1 MSDNQV
7 LGASY
12 YIKHVTIISI
22 FSGLASVAVMLRL
35 SARSIQKMSLELN
48 DYLIVFGLVRA
59 TLPSMSKSVLLSVL
73 AMCLRRKC
81 R

>member
-12 YIKHVTIISI
+12 YIKHVIIISV
-22 FSGLASVAVMLRL
+22 FSGLASVAVIFRL
-35 SARSIQKMSLELN
+35 WARRIQKMSLELN

-59 TLPSMSKSVLLSVL
+59 TLPSMSKSVLLSLL
-73 AMCLRRKC
+73 AMCLSREC